1 MGGKIKSPA
10 VIRALDILEAI
21 SQLPGGLTNA
31 NISRRLG
38 IPKSSASAIL
48 QVLQD
53 RGYVCRYED
62 GGRYKLGANLLVLGE
77 KVLETSDIHDMAFP
91 AMRALTEKYDLSC
104 HLAILGRSAV
114 VHLARVVAQRHLKR
128 GLVRSVGQCVPLYS
142 TSVGKAILAWQ
153 PMEILEDLLQRI
165 EISKFTDRTI
175 CTKSGLLAELYR
187 VRTQSY
193 AVDNEE
199 WRIGWRCI
207 GTPIFDVLGNT
218 LVAICLAG
226 TVADITDDI
235 IPKITPSLKETAHK
249 ISRQFVSESVRFASY

>member
-1 MGGKIKSPA
+1 MGGKQASPA
-10 VIRALDILEAI
+10 VLRALNILEAI
-21 SQLPGGLTNA
+21 SQRPGGLTNA

-48 QVLQD
+48 QALQD

-77 KVLETSDIHDMAFP
+77 KVLETSDIHDLAFP
-91 AMRALTEKYDLSC
+91 ALRTLSQKFDLSS

-114 VHLARVVAQRHLKR
+114 VHVAKVVAPRHSKR
-128 GLVRSVGQCVPLYS
+128 GIVRSVGQCVPLYS

-153 PMEILEDLLQRI
+153 PRVILDDLLSRA
-165 EISKFTDRTI
+165 EIHKFTHRTI
-175 CTKSGLLAELYR
+175 STKAGLLSELQR

-199 WRIGWRCI
+199 WRVRWRCV
-207 GTPIFDVLGNT
+207 GAPIFDVFGNT
-218 LVAICLAG
+218 IVAICLCGSAS
-226 TVADITDDI
+226 DIAEDM
-235 IPKITPSLKETAHK
+235 IPQIAPSLTEVAQK
-249 ISRQFVSESVRFASY
+249 ISRQFVNENIRFASY

>member
-1 MGGKIKSPA
+1 MSGKQPSPA
-10 VIRALDILEAI
+10 VIRALDILETI

-53 RGYVCRYED
+53 RGYVCRYKD

-77 KVLETSDIHDMAFP
+77 KVLETSDIHDLAFP
-91 AMRALTEKYDLSC
+91 SLRSLSEKFDLTC

-114 VHLARVVAQRHLKR
+114 VHVAKVVAQKHLKR

-153 PMEILEDLLQRI
+153 PAEVLESLVARI
-165 EISKFTDRTI
+165 KICKFTHRTI
-175 CTKSGLLAELYR
+175 CTKNGLLAELDR
-187 VRTQSY
+187 VRAQLY

-199 WRIGWRCI
+199 WRIRWRCI
-207 GTPIFDVLGNT
+207 GAPIFDVSGNT
-218 LVAICLAG
+218 IVAICLAG
-226 TVADITDDI
+226 SVADIAEER
-235 IPKITPSLKETAHK
+235 IPQIAPFLKETAQK
-249 ISRQFVSESVRFASY
+249 ISGQFASENIHFASY